1 MQIPVP
7 ELKIDAKSIIIKI
20 YRNNLY
26 RYILRLSIEHIKLKQ
41 IQNETHYYIKQGLLI
56 LRVLKT
62 ACPKAEIAISTAIIS
77 SFVCKKQTFLMLI
90 HSILIRYREIKRN
103 VNWPNHLNVV
113 FYSKIG
119 CPIKHIY
126 DVTF

>member
-1 MQIPVP
+1 MIP
-7 ELKIDAKSIIIKI
+7 I
-20 YRNNLY
+20 YSKT
-26 RYILRLSIEHIKLKQ
+26 IVEHIELKQ
-41 IQNETHYYIKQGLLI
+41 IQKETDHYIKQGLLI

-90 HSILIRYREIKRN
+90 HCILIRYREIKRN
-103 VNWPNHLNVV
+103 INWPNHLNDV

-119 CPIKHIY
+119 CPIKHFY